1 MITLAI
7 ARAKSVA
14 RSADALLKMEIAAD
28 AALTEAQ
35 HWRSMSA
42 TLSATLL
49 ATSHNTTHNLQSSR
63 AGGNSA
69 AEKVSD
75 DTRPNSTNEQHQSDS
90 MRSERAE
97 QRERASAAAIATLQS
112 ELRERNDTLE
122 EHDATWLVE
131 QSARRKAAAAD
142 AEKQAKLLRAYQT
155 LHEEKRSAEAL
166 AAQHKAHLLASEEQ
180 VAVLSADVSK
190 SDEIARL
197 QQERVAAEHAAEMAE
212 LRSAEAAS
220 ASVRYLFFLQ
230 SLSSSL

>member
-69 AEKVSD
+69 AAEKVSD
-75 DTRPNSTNEQHQSDS
+75 DTRA

-97 QRERASAAAIATLQS
+97 QRERASAAAIAKLRS
-112 ELRERNDTLE
+112 ELQERNDTLE
-122 EHDATWLVE
+122 ENDATWLVE

-166 AAQHKAHLLASEEQ
+166 AALHKAHLLASEEQ

-197 QQERVAAEHAAEMAE
+197 QQERVAAEHAAELAE

-220 ASVRYLFFLQ
+220 ASVRYLFFLH